1 MVKRWTAV
9 ALAILAIGNG
19 GAMLIDAER
28 WYHTAPGA
36 SHTGAFNPHF
46 VWDIGVAFTIAGL
59 GLAARAWRA
68 RYWPAALAGA
78 GFLTGH
84 AVIHILGVFG
94 GHAHSPL
101 VEWLLVILPSFLAI
115 WAALP
120 AKGERH
126 A

>member
-1 MVKRWTAV
+1 MVKRWIAAALG
-9 ALAILAIGNG
+9 ALAVGNG
-19 GAMLIDAER
+19 AMMLIDAER

-46 VWDIGVAFTIAGL
+46 VWDIGVAFTVAGL
-59 GLAARAWRA
+59 GLLARAWSPH
-68 RYWPAALAGA
+68 YWPAALAGA

-84 AVIHILGVFG
+84 AVIHILGVIG
-94 GHAHSPL
+94 GHAHFPL
-101 VEWLLVILPSFLAI
+101 VEWLLIILPSFIAL

-120 AKGERH
+120 EKGETH

>member
-1 MVKRWTAV
+1 MKRWIAAGV
-9 ALAILAIGNG
+9 AILAIGNG
-19 GAMLIDAER
+19 GFMLIDAER

-36 SHTGAFNPHF
+36 LHTGAFNPHF

-59 GLAARAWRA
+59 GLAARAWRV

-84 AVIHILGVFG
+84 AVIHILGVIG
-94 GHAHSPL
+94 GHAHFPL
-101 VEWLLVILPSFLAI
+101 VEWILVILPSFIAL

-120 AKGERH
+120 AKGDKH